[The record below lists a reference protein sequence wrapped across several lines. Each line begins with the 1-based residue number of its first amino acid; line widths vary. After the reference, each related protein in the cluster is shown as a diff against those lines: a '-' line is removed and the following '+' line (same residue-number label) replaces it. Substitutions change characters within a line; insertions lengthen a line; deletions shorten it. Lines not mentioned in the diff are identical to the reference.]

1 MASLNVPPQNLKKL
15 VLEEAIVIWK
25 QRWLALLAAWI
36 LCLAGWT
43 GVMLVPQRFES
54 NARAFIDVNGL
65 LTPLLRG
72 LIVNTTPA
80 GSEDYLRQT
89 LLSRPNLEQVI
100 VLANLGGN
108 SLGNVQRG
116 QLVDQLSHDIKVTT
130 EGENLVSIAY
140 ASENPLVARNVVDA
154 LLTVF
159 AEKAA
164 TSSRAE
170 MDKAR
175 AFLSAQI
182 GLYQNQLRTAEKRRA
197 AFRKKYADFFVDSAV
212 ARPEILQQQVKQIR
226 QQYED
231 ALTTRAALAAELKTV
246 PALLNVAS
254 APTVTDSGQLV
265 AASPEVRL
273 AQAQRNLADLKLIYT
288 DKHPDVLAAQRSVS
302 ELQAELKA
310 KPKTT
315 EGKTQISN
323 PTYEQL
329 RLKLVDV
336 ETTIPTLKSRLDKAT
351 EDYNRVKSLSGEL
364 PDVEAKSRDLDRD
377 YAIIKQNYDELV
389 KRREA
394 ANLSQAADDR
404 ADRTQFRIVDPP
416 LVPIS
421 PSFPNRILLFSIATL
436 VGLAAGIALPLGL
449 ARIHPVY
456 GSTARL
462 EEFGLPVIG
471 AVTYAPRARST
482 DLMQRISGGLFA
494 TGTVCLLLAYMG
506 ILLVTNARYMGLR

>member
-1 MASLNVPPQNLKKL
+1 MSMASVNVPPQNLKKL

-108 SLGNVQRG
+108 SPGNVQRE

-170 MDKAR
+170 MD
-175 AFLSAQI
+175 
-182 GLYQNQLRTAEKRRA
+182 
-197 AFRKKYADFFVDSAV
+197 
-212 ARPEILQQQVKQIR
+212 
-226 QQYED
+226 
-231 ALTTRAALAAELKTV
+231 
-246 PALLNVAS
+246 
-254 APTVTDSGQLV
+254 
-265 AASPEVRL
+265 
-273 AQAQRNLADLKLIYT
+273 
-288 DKHPDVLAAQRSVS
+288 
-302 ELQAELKA
+302 
-310 KPKTT
+310 
-315 EGKTQISN
+315 
-323 PTYEQL
+323 
-329 RLKLVDV
+329 
-336 ETTIPTLKSRLDKAT
+336 
-351 EDYNRVKSLSGEL
+351 
-364 PDVEAKSRDLDRD
+364 
-377 YAIIKQNYDELV
+377 
-389 KRREA
+389 
-394 ANLSQAADDR
+394 
-404 ADRTQFRIVDPP
+404 
-416 LVPIS
+416 
-421 PSFPNRILLFSIATL
+421 
-436 VGLAAGIALPLGL
+436 
-449 ARIHPVY
+449 
-456 GSTARL
+456 
-462 EEFGLPVIG
+462 
-471 AVTYAPRARST
+471 
-482 DLMQRISGGLFA
+482 
-494 TGTVCLLLAYMG
+494 
-506 ILLVTNARYMGLR
+506 